1 MPASL
6 TVNGKRTFD
15 PEGALNL
22 VEGAVVTYTCDS
34 NYQLSLAQN
43 TFSCTSEGNWD
54 PPIGTPICHP
64 GKPVV

>member
-6 TVNGKRTFD
+6 TLNGEGTFT
-15 PEGALNL
+15 PERGLNL
-22 VEGAVVTYTCDS
+22 VEGAVVTYTCNS